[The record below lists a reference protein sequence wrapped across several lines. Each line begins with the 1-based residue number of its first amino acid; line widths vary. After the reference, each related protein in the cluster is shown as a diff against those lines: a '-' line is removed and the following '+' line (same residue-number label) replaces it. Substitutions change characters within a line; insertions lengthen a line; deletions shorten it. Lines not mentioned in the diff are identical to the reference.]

1 MSQCVILKHHYAF
14 FSFKDYQE
22 TTKNHF
28 WVGVH
33 QIEYQGIWGY
43 QQGGI
48 LNDSHI
54 PFLVW
59 RNPENDN
66 DYCADMT
73 KHYGMWKS
81 PCAEKKPYICESGKL
96 DKNVKKCKTNSST
109 TSNKINLSLSTDFNI
124 ISFRQCSYVFT
135 TKSWHFLV
143 NSERYIM
150 G

>member
-1 MSQCVILKHHYAF
+1 MECENRGGKLIEPNNNDVFNAIIKVHYRFHIYFWLIKIHLHIKCVILKHHYAF

-33 QIEYQGIWGY
+33 QIEYQGIWGF
-43 QQGGI
+43 QQGGP

-96 DKNVKKCKTNSST
+96 DKNVKKYKTN
-109 TSNKINLSLSTDFNI
+109 L
-124 ISFRQCSYVFT
+124 
-135 TKSWHFLV
+135 
-143 NSERYIM
+143 M
-150 G
+150 

>member
-1 MSQCVILKHHYAF
+1 MNINVSQCVILKHQNAF
-14 FSFKDYQE
+14 FSFKDYKE

-43 QQGGI
+43 QQGGP

-59 RNPENDN
+59 RNPENDI

-73 KHYGMWKS
+73 RHYGMWKS
-81 PCAEKKPYICESGKL
+81 PCTEKKPYICESGKL
-96 DKNVKKCKTNSST
+96 DENVKKCRANS
-109 TSNKINLSLSTDFNI
+109 I
-124 ISFRQCSYVFT
+124 
-135 TKSWHFLV
+135 
-143 NSERYIM
+143 
-150 G
+150 